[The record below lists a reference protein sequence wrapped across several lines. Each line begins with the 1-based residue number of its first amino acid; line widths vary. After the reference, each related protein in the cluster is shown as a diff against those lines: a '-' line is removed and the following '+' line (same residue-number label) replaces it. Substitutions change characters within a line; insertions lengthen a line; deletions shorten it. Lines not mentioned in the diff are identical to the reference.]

1 VDMATAFSNL
11 NWLAIV
17 AAAVSAFVVG
27 GMWYG
32 PAFGKAWMAEFG
44 FVEEDLAKPNQ
55 AKIFGGTLLLN
66 LLMALNLAMFL
77 GPEADIAFG
86 VSVGF
91 FTGFGF
97 IAALLGVFYLFEGK
111 SLKLF
116 WINGGFA
123 VVSFVAMGLVLGAM
137 N

>member
-1 VDMATAFSNL
+1 MDMATAFSNL

-17 AAAVSAFVVG
+17 TAAVSAFVVG
-27 GMWYG
+27 GIWYG
-32 PAFGKAWMAEFG
+32 PVFGKAWMAEFG
-44 FVEEDLAKPNQ
+44 FVEEELAKRNQ

-77 GPEADIAFG
+77 GPKFDITFG
-86 VSVGF
+86 VSAGF

-111 SLKLF
+111 SLNLF
-116 WINGGFA
+116 WINGGFC
-123 VVSFVAMGLVLGAM
+123 VVSFTVMGLVLGAM

>member
-1 VDMATAFSNL
+1 MDMVTAFSDL

-27 GMWYG
+27 GIWYG
-32 PAFGKAWMAEFG
+32 PVFGKAWMAEFG
-44 FVEEDLAKPNQ
+44 FVEKDLAERNQ

-66 LLMALNLAMFL
+66 LLMAFNLAMFL
-77 GPEADIAFG
+77 GPKVDITAG
-86 VSVGF
+86 VGAGF

-97 IAALLGVFYLFEGK
+97 IAAFLGVFYLFEGK

-116 WINGGFA
+116 WINSGFA
-123 VVSFVAMGLVLGAM
+123 VVSFVVMGLVLGAM